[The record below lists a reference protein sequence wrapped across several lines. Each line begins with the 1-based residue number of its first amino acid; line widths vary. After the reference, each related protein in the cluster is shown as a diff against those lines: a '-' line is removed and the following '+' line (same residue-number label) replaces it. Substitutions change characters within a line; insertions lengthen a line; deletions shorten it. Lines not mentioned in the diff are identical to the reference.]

1 MWVPPNTTTKTHQ
14 PAAASTKTPT
24 KHAETVSVGQ
34 ICGTHHRDGEVATTD
49 FRRTAVLGRVV
60 ATSVRTGKTIGGRG
74 VFAIVAG
81 VPRFTQTSPGIA
93 IAPFPRMASV
103 VVPTAFKRIET
114 FPPTVGCLLL
124 FGRQR
129 QVAHGPGQ
137 LPCVFVLGPG
147 IGRLHDS
154 LLQQSGCRRCGGGGG
169 KGEGWR
175 GGRGGG
181 WGAVR
186 VAEQCQ
192 GEEEGQGGWWHCGS
206 ISGGTGLATIIVRL
220 QRC

>member
-1 MWVPPNTTTKTHQ
+1 M
-14 PAAASTKTPT
+14 
-24 KHAETVSVGQ
+24 
-34 ICGTHHRDGEVATTD
+34 
-49 FRRTAVLGRVV
+49 
-60 ATSVRTGKTIGGRG
+60 
-74 VFAIVAG
+74 
-81 VPRFTQTSPGIA
+81 
-93 IAPFPRMASV
+93 

-114 FPPTVGCLLL
+114 FSPTVGCLLL

-129 QVAHGPGQ
+129 EVAHGPGQ

-175 GGRGGG
+175 AGRGGG

-206 ISGGTGLATIIVRL
+206 ISGGTGLATIITIATVLIGRIERGPVEVAVKNEEIGQKCQKMNKKNTL
-220 QRC
+220 TSVTVE